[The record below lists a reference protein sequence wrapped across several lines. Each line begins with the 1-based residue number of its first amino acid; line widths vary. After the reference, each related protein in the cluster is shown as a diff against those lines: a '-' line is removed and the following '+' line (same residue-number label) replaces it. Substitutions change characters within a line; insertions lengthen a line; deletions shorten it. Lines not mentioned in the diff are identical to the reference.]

1 MDFKLHTPIG
11 VNDLLPEEARVKKA
25 VCRKIEKIFDSYG
38 YNEVESPMFE
48 YIEVFSDE
56 KMGSI
61 SPKEMFRFFDKD
73 GRLIALRSD
82 MTPPIARIAATA
94 YHQSTGP
101 LRFSYFGNAFRDS
114 KSYQGKKCE
123 FAQAGIELL
132 GAYGA
137 DADAEVIAMAVKSI
151 LASGIKE
158 FKLNIGQVKFF
169 NAILAETGLDKESTE
184 KLKDVIAQRD
194 YVGMEEIIE
203 TSSMGND
210 IIKLFTELPKLV
222 GGKEILDYTRKLTK
236 SADALN
242 ALDEMESLYDILVI
256 YGVEKYVSFDLSMVN
271 QLNYYTGIIFR
282 GYTYGSGY
290 SIVDGGRYDNLLSQ
304 FGKKMPAVGFG
315 IKIDEVAKVALSEN
329 PDLCK
334 SKTKAMIAFNKEG
347 RKAAIE
353 MAIKYREN
361 GINIETG
368 FTVGSFE
375 KCISRMK
382 EMDYESLLYF
392 KDGEHITYARNT
404 EEYGIITADILK
416 SDIVVPGK
424 EEKK

>member
-25 VCRKIEKIFDSYG
+25 VCIKIEKIFDSYG

-61 SPKEMFRFFDKD
+61 SPQEMFRFFDKD

-169 NAILAETGLDKESTE
+169 NAI
-184 KLKDVIAQRD
+184 IA
-194 YVGMEEIIE
+194 
-203 TSSMGND
+203 
-210 IIKLFTELPKLV
+210 
-222 GGKEILDYTRKLTK
+222 
-236 SADALN
+236 
-242 ALDEMESLYDILVI
+242 
-256 YGVEKYVSFDLSMVN
+256 
-271 QLNYYTGIIFR
+271 
-282 GYTYGSGY
+282 
-290 SIVDGGRYDNLLSQ
+290 
-304 FGKKMPAVGFG
+304 
-315 IKIDEVAKVALSEN
+315 
-329 PDLCK
+329 
-334 SKTKAMIAFNKEG
+334 
-347 RKAAIE
+347 
-353 MAIKYREN
+353 
-361 GINIETG
+361 
-368 FTVGSFE
+368 
-375 KCISRMK
+375 
-382 EMDYESLLYF
+382 
-392 KDGEHITYARNT
+392 
-404 EEYGIITADILK
+404 
-416 SDIVVPGK
+416 
-424 EEKK
+424 